1 MPSKVVKTGQIRSV
15 PTSRFLG
22 RATAGTGAAEELTV
36 AQAKS
41 LLGLTTQILLVG
53 TSDAAELDITPW
65 ASQTVNQ
72 QVWRTLAGSVASSM
86 DASGRPVFTS
96 GSMSVTSTFNATMW
110 NGGQIGWTASGAV
123 TGTSAFETGF
133 ARDGAGLI
141 AARVSTTAHDLR
153 IYNTY
158 TNSTNYE
165 RGHIGWQ
172 SNVFT
177 IGSYALGTGTL
188 RSIALGVTG
197 NLIGLFGATPVAR
210 PATGGASATHAAGV
224 GTTVTT
230 DDTFDGYTLA
240 QVVKALR
247 NVGILT

>member
-1 MPSKVVKTGQIRSV
+1 MGSKIVRTGQIRAV

-22 RATAGTGAAEELTV
+22 RTTAGTGAAEELTV
-36 AQAKS
+36 AQSKS

-53 TSDAAELDITPW
+53 TSDAAELDITPFG
-65 ASQTVNQ
+65 SQTVNQ
-72 QVWRTLAGSVASSM
+72 QVWRTLAGVVASSI
-86 DASGRPVFTS
+86 DASGRPIFTS
-96 GSMSVTSTFNATMW
+96 GSFSVTSTFNATMW
-110 NGGQIGWTASGAV
+110 NGGQIGWTSSGSA
-123 TGTSAFETGF
+123 TGTSTFETGF

-141 AARVSTTAHDLR
+141 AARVGTTAHDLR

-158 TNSTNYE
+158 TNSSNYE

-172 SNVFT
+172 TNVFT

-197 NLIGLFGATPVAR
+197 NSIGLFGATPIAR
-210 PATGGASATHAAGV
+210 PTTAIASATHGSSV
-224 GTTVTT
+224 GTAVTIA
-230 DDTFDGYTLA
+230 DTFDGYTLL

-247 NVGILT
+247 NLGVLT

>member
-1 MPSKVVKTGQIRSV
+1 MGSKIIKTGQIRPV
-15 PTSRFLG
+15 PTSRFIG
-22 RATAGTGAAEELTV
+22 RTTAGSGAAEELTV

-41 LLGLTTQILLVG
+41 MLGLTTQILLVG
-53 TSDAAELDITPW
+53 TSDAAELDITPF
-65 ASQTVNQ
+65 ATQTVNQ
-72 QVWRTLAGSVASSM
+72 QVWRNTAGTVASSM
-86 DASGRPVFTS
+86 DANGRPVFTS
-96 GSMSVTSTFNATMW
+96 GSFAVTSTFNATMW

-123 TGTSAFETGF
+123 TGTSTFETGF

-141 AARVSTTAHDLR
+141 AARASTTAHDLR

-158 TNSTNYE
+158 TNSSNYE

-197 NLIGLFGATPVAR
+197 NLIGIFGATPIAR
-210 PATGGASATHAAGV
+210 PTTGHASATHGSSV
-224 GTTVTT
+224 GTAVTIA
-230 DDTFDGYTLA
+230 DTFDGYTLL
-240 QVVKALR
+240 QVIKALR
-247 NVGILT
+247 DFGVLT